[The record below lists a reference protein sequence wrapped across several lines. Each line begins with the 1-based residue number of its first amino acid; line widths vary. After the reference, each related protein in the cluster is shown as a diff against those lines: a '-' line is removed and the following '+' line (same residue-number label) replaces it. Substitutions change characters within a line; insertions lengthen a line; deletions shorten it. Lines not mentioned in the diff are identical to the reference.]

1 MSNGS
6 FWYGSN
12 INFPGFLYK
21 KNGGAGVKRVLSR
34 VSCNKPKD
42 LNNVYI
48 PGSGVGATN
57 ISVRRSKLL
66 LASKCC
72 NKASLL

>member
-6 FWYGSN
+6 FWYGNN

-21 KNGGAGVKRVLSR
+21 KLNGGGVKRIFSITN
-34 VSCNKPKD
+34 CNKPKD

-57 ISVRRSKLL
+57 ISVRRSKYIN
-66 LASKCC
+66 ASRCC
-72 NKASLL
+72 N